1 MSLNIW
7 ATNVI
12 KCVLKNFH
20 KSSNLAT
27 LEKLQQAVAVL
38 WLRGRLS
45 FTGCTL
51 YLFFV
56 DRQPISSLLNL
67 DLVRLLLKKII
78 YVYTGLYLKLSL

>member
-1 MSLNIW
+1 MLKFWCPIVCLFTAGVYPSFNSLDIY
-7 ATNVI
+7 
-12 KCVLKNFH
+12 
-20 KSSNLAT
+20 
-27 LEKLQQAVAVL
+27 AVTVL

-78 YVYTGLYLKLSL
+78 YVYNGLYLKLSL